1 MTPSIPHFPDP
12 ELRGLTRTNV
22 FGIRNHLACHYL
34 EWLNATHPLAEPLPL
49 DELYSAGNLAIAET
63 LADADPAL
71 TPTQLAAQIY
81 HRIRHAILAVWHEE
95 YARQHPPFAAVDVE
109 RITARR
115 TRDAA

>member
-1 MTPSIPHFPDP
+1 MPPSIPHFPDP
-12 ELRGLTRTNV
+12 ELRGLTPTDV
-22 FGIRNHLACHYL
+22 FGIRNHLANHWAY
-34 EWLNATHPLAEPLPL
+34 WLASASPLVEPLPL

-63 LADADPAL
+63 FADADPAL
-71 TPTQLAAQIY
+71 TPEQLKVHLY

-115 TRDAA
+115 VRYAA